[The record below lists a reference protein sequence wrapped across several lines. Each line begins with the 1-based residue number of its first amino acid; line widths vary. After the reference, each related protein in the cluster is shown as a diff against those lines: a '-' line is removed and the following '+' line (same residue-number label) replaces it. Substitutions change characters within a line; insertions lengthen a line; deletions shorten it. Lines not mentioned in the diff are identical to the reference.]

1 MGKGFTLQSF
11 NKMWNTSPVKQHDT
25 LATLD
30 SESAEL
36 DLALP
41 WKHSA
46 PYHHLQRKHLWLRE
60 MIWPHSHVPGVRERE
75 REKERELGLELKHPD
90 QSREWNFSAPSPG
103 IRNRSYQKRD
113 LSFSLK
119 IKKIKKKTIHEW
131 KVKEQRIPLPIDFQ
145 FPS

>member
-1 MGKGFTLQSF
+1 MGKGFTLQLF

-36 DLALP
+36 DLAVP

-46 PYHHLQRKHLWLRE
+46 PYHHLQGKHLWLRE

-75 REKERELGLELKHPD
+75 RKKENWD
-90 QSREWNFSAPSPG
+90 WS
-103 IRNRSYQKRD
+103 
-113 LSFSLK
+113 
-119 IKKIKKKTIHEW
+119 
-131 KVKEQRIPLPIDFQ
+131 
-145 FPS
+145 